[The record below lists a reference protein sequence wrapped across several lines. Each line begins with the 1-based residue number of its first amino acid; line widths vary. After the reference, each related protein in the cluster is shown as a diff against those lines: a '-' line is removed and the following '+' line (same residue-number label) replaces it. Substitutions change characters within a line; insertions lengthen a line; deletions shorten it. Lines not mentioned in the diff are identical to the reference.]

1 MALITSPTQTI
12 PDLHYEYHTITIDS
26 IGQDTA
32 NTFTCYLQQPLRNI
46 VQARLIAARVNSTTA
61 TEHCYISIEQLDSI
75 FSDRASNVY
84 EGQSSLSMLGG
95 SFASLVNVG
104 GDGLISFRDDYPV
117 VTQYIDPIRR
127 LDRLSVIIRD
137 QDGNA
142 IVPSSPAKNNFIV
155 IRFVCRKP
163 NL

>member
-1 MALITSPTQTI
+1 
-12 PDLHYEYHTITIDS
+12 
-26 IGQDTA
+26 
-32 NTFTCYLQQPLRNI
+32 
-46 VQARLIAARVNSTTA
+46 
-61 TEHCYISIEQLDSI
+61 
-75 FSDRASNVY
+75 
-84 EGQSSLSMLGG
+84 MLGG

-155 IRFVCRKP
+155 ISFVCRKP